1 MPTCYLTTINK
12 PQHISV
18 INQRNLLP
26 ITDSEFKPLILPF
39 PQPPRGN
46 NQIFISD
53 VVNVNTAGFTIWQQ
67 EALPDYGK

>member
-1 MPTCYLTTINK
+1 MPTCFLRTINK

-39 PQPPRGN
+39 PQAPRGN
-46 NQIFISD
+46 NQIFIND
-53 VVNVNTAGFTIWQQ
+53 VVNVNTTGFTIWQQ